1 MWTWTTVFGN
11 GEGYCLLSSSAPALL
26 CSNLLIQHSKFQFR
40 NKRSRADAKISVHHH
55 HHPPPPP
62 PTHNFLK
69 LIKWVAFVY
78 CQAWLLLIFAQNSKF
93 HSQSLNSETKGAE
106 LTLKSQ
112 STTTHHHHH
121 PPTTHNFLK
130 LVERWFSLSFSSQTI
145 QKIFSISHFQFSKFP
160 NSWRLEILSKL
171 PLFELDSKVALT
183 RIHSIHWK
191 LNDCDGVVGMTKIG
205 MKKIVMMKEWG
216 EWVHHRWIGSAAWLL
231 EFAIV
236 YLYQNFHYSPL

>member
-1 MWTWTTVFGN
+1 MYSCGFK
-11 GEGYCLLSSSAPALL
+11 LKISILSSSTHPQLTH
-26 CSNLLIQHSKFQFR
+26 QH
-40 NKRSRADAKISVHHH
+40 H
-55 HHPPPPP
+55 P
-62 PTHNFLK
+62 PTHN
-69 LIKWVAFVY
+69 
-78 CQAWLLLIFAQNSKF
+78 S
-93 HSQSLNSETKGAE
+93 
-106 LTLKSQ
+106 
-112 STTTHHHHH
+112 
-121 PPTTHNFLK
+121 LK
-130 LVERWFSLSFSSQTI
+130 LVEGWFLLSFSSQTK
-145 QKIFSISHFQFSKFP
+145 QKLFSISNFQFSKFQ

-236 YLYQNFHYSPL
+236 YLYQNFHYSPLWRVRMNQVISSQWLLHNSCLYAWLHFYFKQSIQNLVCLPVVSDEILAKNGEHENILFLYLCYLRVGWWIS